1 VIFGLM
7 CVNTVSLLV
16 AVEKETT
23 EKTKISLQKTLS
35 ELFSNK
41 DLRNVFIVFILY
53 RIANH
58 SCNPFYGSYQINEL
72 GFTMNYVFIISTVG
86 HAVRILVSRFMG
98 RYADKRSFAH
108 MLEKC
113 FLALGCSFLCIV
125 FTVPS
130 NGKIMFILHSVFSS
144 IAGAGITSSLVNLV
158 FDYAEPDKRSDALAV
173 SQAIAGVVGFFST
186 LAVSPLVSIIQSNG
200 NKFLGMDLYAQQVV
214 SVIGALFI
222 ILAAV
227 YIRITLIKKKSS

>member
-1 VIFGLM
+1 M
-7 CVNTVSLLV
+7 CANTVSLLI
-16 AVEKETT
+16 AVEKETAA
-23 EKTKISLQKTLS
+23 KPKISLKKTLS
-35 ELFSNK
+35 DLFSKK

-72 GFTMNYVFIISTVG
+72 GFTMNYVFIISSIG
-86 HAVRILVSRFMG
+86 HVVRISVSRFMG

-113 FLALGCSFLCIV
+113 FLFLGCAFLCIV

-130 NGKIMFILHSVFSS
+130 NGKVMFIIYSVFSS
-144 IAGAGITSSLVNLV
+144 IAGAGITSSLINLV
-158 FDYAEPDKRSDALAV
+158 FDYTEPEKRSDGLAV
-173 SQAIAGVVGFFST
+173 SQAVAGTVGFFAT
-186 LAVSPLVSIIQSNG
+186 LAVSPLVSMIQANG

-214 SVIGALFI
+214 SVIGAFFI
-222 ILAAV
+222 ILAAI